1 MKNKKKSESGTKNG
15 TKAKV
20 SRRGKSAYPALD
32 PKLNLRNRQ
41 KLIDYDYLDKLS
53 PKEKE
58 WLNKFTDEYTNAS
71 FSQND
76 RKNLIKGKAEKKES
90 YTRNN
95 ARNRDIQNLIEMF
108 PNLGDVSIGA
118 YEDLATVDE
127 DDIIALIDYLS
138 SLDQVPKKCE
148 S

>member
-1 MKNKKKSESGTKNG
+1 M
-15 TKAKV
+15 
-20 SRRGKSAYPALD
+20 
-32 PKLNLRNRQ
+32 
-41 KLIDYDYLDKLS
+41 DKLS

-71 FSQND
+71 FNSND
-76 RKNLIKGKAEKKES
+76 KDNLIKGKAEKKKS

-127 DDIIALIDYLS
+127 DDIIALIDYLT
-138 SLDQVPKKCE
+138 SLDLKREKCE